1 MLKMKDFIYLTIGL
15 LFFSCAQSSP
25 ETEKKKDDNLTN
37 QNSENV
43 ELEDSTFAFLEW
55 VDFKLDST
63 VKPDKK
69 IEFEGYLGYSK
80 STFDSKSVQFR
91 LPFYPR
97 RGQSAGFFVNVKLD
111 IGGDINQIVK
121 VNLASGVSTLGILD
135 ANLDTIKPGDY
146 CLIKATKEFGN
157 SKNLSVEGISVSKL
171 EKIVENE
178 QFSSAVRLTQDL
190 IDDSLQ
196 SSTYSYMTG
205 KLELSEYQLVE
216 KSYVLNFNQKDN
228 STIKTVVLS
237 VGKEYSSVLELP
249 IEYRKADFKI
259 KDYKGNIIPG
269 TSRIKIYG
277 QFERNRIKGPNIPKG
292 TFHLE
297 EIEAL

>member
-1 MLKMKDFIYLTIGL
+1 MKGFIYLTIGL
-15 LFFSCAQSSP
+15 FFFSCGQSSP
-25 ETEKKKDDNLTN
+25 ETETKKNDNVNN
-37 QNSENV
+37 QNSEKS
-43 ELEDSTFAFLEW
+43 ELEDSTFTFIEW
-55 VDFKLDST
+55 MDFKLDST

-80 STFDSKSVQFR
+80 STFDAKSVQFR

-121 VNLASGVSTLGILD
+121 VNSASGVSTLGILD

-157 SKNLSVEGISVSKL
+157 FKNLSVEGISVNKVDKTV
-171 EKIVENE
+171 EKE
-178 QFSSAVRLTQDL
+178 QFTSAVQLTQAL

-196 SSTYSYMTG
+196 SSTYCYMTG
-205 KLELSEYQLVE
+205 KLELTDFQLLE
-216 KSYVLNFNQKDN
+216 KAYILTFNQKDN
-228 STIKTVVLS
+228 STVKSVMLS
-237 VGKEYSSVLELP
+237 VGKEYSCALELP
-249 IEYRKADFKI
+249 IEYKNSDFKI
-259 KDYKGNIIPG
+259 KDYKGKTIPG

-277 QFERNRIKGPNIPKG
+277 QFERNPIKGPNIPKG

-297 EIEAL
+297 EIEAS